1 MIASIVSSLFLDEA
15 AVRADPQLATP
26 QRMLRGEFE
35 TQDAILIG
43 WQAKDPIIRQ
53 VLISIVSIAATNV
66 PVLVLADDAFEQR
79 DAAQALSLSGVA
91 PKSIHIL
98 TVPCDTIWV
107 RDFGPIAVTTS
118 EGSPQIIDLEYAG
131 KRRRNDDRVPQR
143 VAQFLRMR
151 AIPAG
156 LSLEGGNLLSNGR
169 GSLLSTS
176 RILDQN
182 FDRGL
187 GYRDITQRLHRL
199 YGCRTP
205 ILLEPLQG
213 EPTGHIDMFAA
224 FTDATT
230 VVIGTF
236 DPLRDPVNAKRLD
249 RNAKRL
255 SSAGL
260 RVVRVPMPDHSDG
273 IWRSYTNVLFA
284 NGKLLVP
291 TYASVDLSG
300 RKRALSTYR
309 TLLPEWSIVPVDC
322 TEVIQLGGAL
332 HCLSMNLTVL
342 NKDVGRKHGPARS
355 FRPTRS
361 RRAPGRPSVR

>member
-1 MIASIVSSLFLDEA
+1 
-15 AVRADPQLATP
+15 
-26 QRMLRGEFE
+26 
-35 TQDAILIG
+35 
-43 WQAKDPIIRQ
+43 
-53 VLISIVSIAATNV
+53 
-66 PVLVLADDAFEQR
+66 
-79 DAAQALSLSGVA
+79 
-91 PKSIHIL
+91 
-98 TVPCDTIWV
+98 
-107 RDFGPIAVTTS
+107 
-118 EGSPQIIDLEYAG
+118 
-131 KRRRNDDRVPQR
+131 
-143 VAQFLRMR
+143 
-151 AIPAG
+151 
-156 LSLEGGNLLSNGR
+156 
-169 GSLLSTS
+169 
-176 RILDQN
+176 N

-187 GYRDITQRLHRL
+187 GYRDVTQRLQHL

-224 FTDATT
+224 FTDAKT

-236 DPLRDPVNAKRLD
+236 DPLRDAVNAKRLD

-309 TLLPEWSIVPVDC
+309 KLLPEWSIVPVDC

-342 NKDVGRKHGPARS
+342 NKDVGWKHAPAHSSRPARS
-355 FRPTRS
+355 RRS
-361 RRAPGRPSVR
+361 TGRP